1 MRGVTLSVSMKKL
14 VLFFLFSFAV
24 NAQQESLRM
33 AYPFLPL
40 AINPA
45 DAGATKVFSAKG
57 VFRKKPLFQNIGGAS
72 SSQQFMSIDMPLS
85 QGDWGLGFLG
95 FNTDQSFATNSG
107 LISSNLGLAAVFS
120 KHLLWGRGNQL
131 SFGINSGINQ
141 YPILGR
147 SGTSEM
153 LASVGVGVSYR
164 KEALTLGI
172 SKPANRLDG
181 LGDAP
186 LYLQASYYFP
196 VGELHTLK
204 VGALLR
210 KDLQT
215 KVDFNAV
222 FWYQEKVGVGL
233 WMQQTGSEFGDPAL
247 LGTIEV
253 PLGLNFRVGYSY
265 DFLGKNVSTL
275 GSSTTSEA
283 SGFHQI
289 FLRYDLDFGLG
300 KLGQFQP

>member
-1 MRGVTLSVSMKKL
+1 MA
-14 VLFFLFSFAV
+14 SFVAQ
-24 NAQQESLRM
+24 AQQESLRM

-45 DAGATKVFSAKG
+45 DAGVMKVFSAKG
-57 VFRKKPLFQNIGGAS
+57 VFRKKPLFQTLGGAS
-72 SSQQFMSIDMPLS
+72 SSQQLMSIDMPLKK
-85 QGDWGLGFLG
+85 GDWGLGFLA
-95 FNTDQSFATNSG
+95 FNTDQSFATPSG
-107 LISSNLGLAAVFS
+107 MISSNLGLAAVVS
-120 KHLLWGRGNQL
+120 KHMEWGRGNQL
-131 SFGINSGINQ
+131 SYGMNVGINQ
-141 YPILGR
+141 YPILGK

-153 LASVGVGVSYR
+153 LGSIGLGVSYR
-164 KEALTLGI
+164 NEALMLGI
-172 SKPANRLDG
+172 SKPSNRLDG

-196 VGELHTLK
+196 VADLHTLK
-204 VGALLR
+204 IGSVLR
-210 KDLQT
+210 KDQQT
-215 KVDFNAV
+215 KIDFNAV

-233 WMQQTGSEFGDPAL
+233 WYQQTGSEFGDPAL
-247 LGTIEV
+247 LGSVEV

-275 GSSTTSEA
+275 GSSAMSEA

>member
-1 MRGVTLSVSMKKL
+1 MAS
-14 VLFFLFSFAV
+14 FFAQ
-24 NAQQESLRM
+24 AQQESLRM

-45 DAGATKVFSAKG
+45 DAGVMKIFSAKG
-57 VFRKKPLFQNIGGAS
+57 VFRKKPLFQTLGGAS
-72 SSQQFMSIDMPLS
+72 SSQQLMSIDMPLKK
-85 QGDWGLGFLG
+85 GDWGLGFLA
-95 FNTDQSFATNSG
+95 FNTDQSFATPSG
-107 LISSNLGLAAVFS
+107 MISSNLGLAAVVS
-120 KHLLWGRGNQL
+120 KHMEWGRGNQL
-131 SFGINSGINQ
+131 SYGMNVGINQ
-141 YPILGR
+141 YPILGK

-153 LASVGVGVSYR
+153 LGSIGLGVSYR
-164 KEALTLGI
+164 KEALMLGI
-172 SKPANRLDG
+172 SKPSNRLDG

-196 VGELHTLK
+196 VADLHTLK
-204 VGALLR
+204 IGSVLR
-210 KDLQT
+210 KDQQT
-215 KVDFNAV
+215 KIDFNAV

-233 WMQQTGSEFGDPAL
+233 WYQQTGSEFGDPAL
-247 LGTIEV
+247 LGSVEV

-275 GSSTTSEA
+275 GSSAMSEA

>member
-1 MRGVTLSVSMKKL
+1 MAS
-14 VLFFLFSFAV
+14 FFAQ
-24 NAQQESLRM
+24 AQQESLRM

-45 DAGATKVFSAKG
+45 DAGVMKIFSAKG
-57 VFRKKPLFQNIGGAS
+57 VFRKKPLFQTLGGAS
-72 SSQQFMSIDMPLS
+72 SSQQLMSIDMPLRK
-85 QGDWGLGFLG
+85 GDWGLGFLA
-95 FNTDQSFATNSG
+95 FNTDQSFATPSG
-107 LISSNLGLAAVFS
+107 MISSNLGLAAVVS
-120 KHLLWGRGNQL
+120 KHMKWGRGNQL
-131 SFGINSGINQ
+131 SYGMNVGINQ
-141 YPILGR
+141 YPILGK

-153 LASVGVGVSYR
+153 LGSIGLGVSYR
-164 KEALTLGI
+164 KEALMLGI
-172 SKPANRLDG
+172 SKPSNRLDG

-196 VGELHTLK
+196 VADLHTLK
-204 VGALLR
+204 IGTVLR
-210 KDLQT
+210 KDQQT
-215 KVDFNAV
+215 KIDFNAV

-233 WMQQTGSEFGDPAL
+233 WYQQTGSEFGDPAL
-247 LGTIEV
+247 LGSVEV

-275 GSSTTSEA
+275 GSSAMSEA

>member
-1 MRGVTLSVSMKKL
+1 MKKL
-14 VLFFLFSFAV
+14 VLFLLISIV
-24 NAQQESLRM
+24 MNAQQETLRM

-45 DAGATKVFSAKG
+45 DAGVMKVFSAKG

-72 SSQQFMSIDMPLS
+72 SSQQLLSIDMPIAKGS
-85 QGDWGLGFLG
+85 WGLGFLG
-95 FNTDQSFATNSG
+95 FNTDQSYATASG
-107 LISSNLGLAAVFS
+107 LISSNLGLATVVS
-120 KHLLWGRGNQL
+120 KHQEWGRGNQL
-131 SFGINSGINQ
+131 SFGMNLGINQ

-153 LASVGVGVSYR
+153 LGSIGLGISYR
-164 KEALTLGI
+164 KEALMLAI
-172 SKPANRLDG
+172 SKPSNRLDG

-186 LYLQASYYFP
+186 LYVQASYYFP
-196 VGELHTLK
+196 VGDLHTVK
-204 VGALLR
+204 MGTLLR
-210 KDLQT
+210 RDSET

-222 FWYQEKVGVGL
+222 FWYQEKIGIGL

-275 GSSTTSEA
+275 GSTRTSEA

>member
-1 MRGVTLSVSMKKL
+1 MRII
-14 VLFFLFSFAV
+14 VLFFLASFFAQ
-24 NAQQESLRM
+24 AQQESLRM

-45 DAGATKVFSAKG
+45 DAGVMKIFSAKG
-57 VFRKKPLFQNIGGAS
+57 VFRKKPLFQTLGGAS
-72 SSQQFMSIDMPLS
+72 SSQQLMSIDMPLKK
-85 QGDWGLGFLG
+85 GDWGLGFLA
-95 FNTDQSFATNSG
+95 FNTDQSFATPSG
-107 LISSNLGLAAVFS
+107 MISSNLGLAAVVS
-120 KHLLWGRGNQL
+120 KHMKWGRGNQL
-131 SFGINSGINQ
+131 SYGMNVGINQ
-141 YPILGR
+141 YPILGK

-153 LASVGVGVSYR
+153 LGSIGLGVSYR
-164 KEALTLGI
+164 KEALMLGI
-172 SKPANRLDG
+172 SKPSNRLDG

-196 VGELHTLK
+196 VADLHTLK
-204 VGALLR
+204 IGTVLR
-210 KDLQT
+210 KDQQT
-215 KVDFNAV
+215 KIDFNAV

-233 WMQQTGSEFGDPAL
+233 WYQQTGSEFGDPAL
-247 LGTIEV
+247 LGSVEV

-275 GSSTTSEA
+275 GSSAMSEA

>member
-1 MRGVTLSVSMKKL
+1 MRII
-14 VLFFLFSFAV
+14 VLFFLASFFAQ
-24 NAQQESLRM
+24 AQQESLRM

-45 DAGATKVFSAKG
+45 DAGVMKIFSAKG
-57 VFRKKPLFQNIGGAS
+57 VFRKKPLFQTLGGAS
-72 SSQQFMSIDMPLS
+72 SSQQLMSIDMPLRK
-85 QGDWGLGFLG
+85 GDWGLGFLA
-95 FNTDQSFATNSG
+95 FNTDQSFATPSG
-107 LISSNLGLAAVFS
+107 MISSNLGLAAVVS
-120 KHLLWGRGNQL
+120 KHMKWGRGNQL
-131 SFGINSGINQ
+131 SYGMNVGINQ
-141 YPILGR
+141 YPILGK

-153 LASVGVGVSYR
+153 LGSIGLGVSYR
-164 KEALTLGI
+164 KEALMLGI
-172 SKPANRLDG
+172 SKPSNRLDG

-196 VGELHTLK
+196 VADLHTLK
-204 VGALLR
+204 IGTVLR
-210 KDLQT
+210 KDQQT
-215 KVDFNAV
+215 KIDFNAV

-233 WMQQTGSEFGDPAL
+233 WYQQTGSEFGDPAL
-247 LGTIEV
+247 LGSVEV

-275 GSSTTSEA
+275 GSSAMSEA

>member
-1 MRGVTLSVSMKKL
+1 MA
-14 VLFFLFSFAV
+14 SFVAQ
-24 NAQQESLRM
+24 AQQESLRM

-45 DAGATKVFSAKG
+45 DAGVMKVFSAKG
-57 VFRKKPLFQNIGGAS
+57 VFRKKPLFQTLGGAS
-72 SSQQFMSIDMPLS
+72 SSQQLMSIDMPLKK
-85 QGDWGLGFLG
+85 GDWGLGFLA
-95 FNTDQSFATNSG
+95 FNTDQSFATPSG
-107 LISSNLGLAAVFS
+107 MISSNLGLAAVVS
-120 KHLLWGRGNQL
+120 KHMEWGRGNQL
-131 SFGINSGINQ
+131 SYGMNVGINQ
-141 YPILGR
+141 YPILGK

-153 LASVGVGVSYR
+153 LGSIGLGVSYR
-164 KEALTLGI
+164 KEALMLGI
-172 SKPANRLDG
+172 SKPSNRLDG

-196 VGELHTLK
+196 VADLHTLK
-204 VGALLR
+204 IGSVLR
-210 KDLQT
+210 KDQQT
-215 KVDFNAV
+215 KIDFNAV

-233 WMQQTGSEFGDPAL
+233 WYQQTGSEFGDPAL
-247 LGTIEV
+247 LGSVEV

-275 GSSTTSEA
+275 GSSAMSEA

>member
-1 MRGVTLSVSMKKL
+1 
-14 VLFFLFSFAV
+14 
-24 NAQQESLRM
+24 
-33 AYPFLPL
+33 L

-45 DAGATKVFSAKG
+45 DAGVMKVFSAKG
-57 VFRKKPLFQNIGGAS
+57 VFRKKPLFQTLGGAS
-72 SSQQFMSIDMPLS
+72 SSQQLMSIDMPLKK
-85 QGDWGLGFLG
+85 GDWGLGFLA
-95 FNTDQSFATNSG
+95 FNTDQSFATPSG
-107 LISSNLGLAAVFS
+107 MISSNLGLAAVVS
-120 KHLLWGRGNQL
+120 KHMEWGRGNQL
-131 SFGINSGINQ
+131 SYGMNVGINQ
-141 YPILGR
+141 YPILGK

-153 LASVGVGVSYR
+153 LGSIGLGVSYR
-164 KEALTLGI
+164 KEALMLCI
-172 SKPANRLDG
+172 SKPSNRLDG

-196 VGELHTLK
+196 VADLHTLK
-204 VGALLR
+204 IGSVLR
-210 KDLQT
+210 KDQQT
-215 KVDFNAV
+215 KIDFNAV

-233 WMQQTGSEFGDPAL
+233 WYQQTGSEFGDPAL
-247 LGTIEV
+247 LGSVEV

-275 GSSTTSEA
+275 GSSAMSEA

>member
-1 MRGVTLSVSMKKL
+1 MA
-14 VLFFLFSFAV
+14 SFVAQ
-24 NAQQESLRM
+24 AQQESLRM

-45 DAGATKVFSAKG
+45 DAGVMKVFSAKG
-57 VFRKKPLFQNIGGAS
+57 VFRKKPLFQTLGGAS
-72 SSQQFMSIDMPLS
+72 SSQQLMSIDMPLKK
-85 QGDWGLGFLG
+85 GDWGLGFLA
-95 FNTDQSFATNSG
+95 FNTDQSFATPSG
-107 LISSNLGLAAVFS
+107 LISSNLGLAAVVS
-120 KHLLWGRGNQL
+120 KHMEWGRGNQL
-131 SFGINSGINQ
+131 SYGMNVGINQ
-141 YPILGR
+141 YPILGK

-153 LASVGVGVSYR
+153 LGSIGLGVSYR
-164 KEALTLGI
+164 KEALMLGI
-172 SKPANRLDG
+172 SKPSNRLDG

-196 VGELHTLK
+196 VADLHTLK
-204 VGALLR
+204 IGSVLR
-210 KDLQT
+210 KDQQT
-215 KVDFNAV
+215 KIDFNAV

-233 WMQQTGSEFGDPAL
+233 WYQQTGSEFGDPAL
-247 LGTIEV
+247 LGSVEV

-275 GSSTTSEA
+275 GSSAMSEA